1 MNETVIAT
9 YCMQSSKFCIYNIE
23 FSPFSLSFSLPI
35 LPRSFLPFLSLS
47 PNIQSQLLI
56 NPDSIK
62 HYDKVNDLL
71 PELRHLLHIDPDQK
85 DQDRIKNILN
95 ELSNLLIVSL
105 YTDEPNRSNQIMLD
119 NFGRK
124 REREGRERGERG
136 KVERNLKILWLIYF

>member
-1 MNETVIAT
+1 M
-9 YCMQSSKFCIYNIE
+9 
-23 FSPFSLSFSLPI
+23 
-35 LPRSFLPFLSLS
+35 
-47 PNIQSQLLI
+47 
-56 NPDSIK
+56 K
-62 HYDKVNDLL
+62 HYDKVNGLL

-124 REREGRERGERG
+124 RERKGKGGREGENRG
-136 KVERNLKILWLIYF
+136 KLKET

>member
-1 MNETVIAT
+1 M
-9 YCMQSSKFCIYNIE
+9 
-23 FSPFSLSFSLPI
+23 
-35 LPRSFLPFLSLS
+35 
-47 PNIQSQLLI
+47 
-56 NPDSIK
+56 
-62 HYDKVNDLL
+62 
-71 PELRHLLHIDPDQK
+71 RHLLHIDPDQK

>member
-1 MNETVIAT
+1 MNLALSLSHSLSPFFLTL
-9 YCMQSSKFCIYNIE
+9 
-23 FSPFSLSFSLPI
+23 FSPFS
-35 LPRSFLPFLSLS
+35 LSLS

-119 NFGRK
+119 NFGIG
-124 REREGRERGERG
+124 RERGREGREGGENRG
-136 KVERNLKILWLIYF
+136 KLKET